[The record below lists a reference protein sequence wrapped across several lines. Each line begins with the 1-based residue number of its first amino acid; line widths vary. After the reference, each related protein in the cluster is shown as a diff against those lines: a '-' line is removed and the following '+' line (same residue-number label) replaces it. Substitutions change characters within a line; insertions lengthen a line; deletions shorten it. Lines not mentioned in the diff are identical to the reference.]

1 MTTLNMAKLNMV
13 LKNTLFKKGYLLAG
27 VMIAANMFIGNEVK
41 AMNQEEGD
49 DFKIKDLNQDSSINT
64 GKKTSPLGL
73 KFVLTYEN
81 YINFIGGL
89 VFSGFNNY
97 FKWWDYNPGWYGQF
111 GCFGWRSGRFIKDI
125 FQFEVNFINLGRG
138 AFWTILGAYNVIK
151 GFTNNIKYYQPLH
164 VSYLVAV
171 LINKKHMSRIALIG
185 VFLIQGFIS
194 LPLTLHFFNFS
205 ISVSLDSI
213 IWGIMGIFLGKILE
227 ARIKKEEKGKEGEEL
242 KEV

>member
-97 FKWWDYNPGWYGQF
+97 FKWWNYDAGGYRQF
-111 GCFGWRSGRFIKDI
+111 LWSGWRSLKD
-125 FQFEVNFINLGRG
+125 F
-138 AFWTILGAYNVIK
+138 
-151 GFTNNIKYYQPLH
+151 
-164 VSYLVAV
+164 
-171 LINKKHMSRIALIG
+171 
-185 VFLIQGFIS
+185 
-194 LPLTLHFFNFS
+194 
-205 ISVSLDSI
+205 
-213 IWGIMGIFLGKILE
+213 
-227 ARIKKEEKGKEGEEL
+227 
-242 KEV
+242 